1 MVYSIFKLKDVVSS
15 TGLSRSSIYRLMA
28 EGSFP
33 KQINLGA
40 RAVGWLST
48 DIESWIES
56 RISLSNQGRDHEQ

>member
-1 MVYSIFKLKDVVSS
+1 MVFSIYKLKDVVST

-48 DIESWIES
+48 DIESWVES
-56 RISLSNQGRDHEQ
+56 RISLSIQGGEHE